1 MQNDTGLKK
10 ECQSNSIIIAISKNN
25 ILIKIHAVP
34 KSSMGRVYSHGKSMF
49 FNQLS
54 FMYLKWLGKLVLME

>member
-34 KSSMGRVYSHGKSMF
+34 KSSIGRVYPHGKSMF
-49 FNQLS
+49 LISYNS
-54 FMYLKWLGKLVLME
+54 WLGKLVLIE